1 LRSRGLPWDRGR
13 LARIKQRAGETPAV
27 PGNILEPWNIT
38 HGAGSLADGSA
49 VFRERIHPFMQA
61 NDIRRGIVIVFNGDL
76 CKVMEFNHHTPGN
89 LRAMV
94 QAKLRNMRTG
104 NQFEHRFRSQ
114 DEITQAYINQ
124 HEMEY
129 LYSDGHAHHFMNTE
143 NFEQVEISEEDLGD
157 SASWLNPGVKLQV
170 QFFEE
175 KPIGIELP
183 KTLRVRIAETEPQ
196 VKGATAS
203 ASYKPAKLENGVT
216 VLVPPF
222 VNEGEEII
230 VDPSENR
237 YLERA
242 KKE

>member
-1 LRSRGLPWDRGR
+1 
-13 LARIKQRAGETPAV
+13 
-27 PGNILEPWNIT
+27 
-38 HGAGSLADGSA
+38 
-49 VFRERIHPFMQA
+49 MQA
-61 NDIRRGIVIVFNGDL
+61 NDLRKGQVILFEGDL
-76 CKVMEFNHHTPGN
+76 CKVLEFRHHTPGN

-114 DEITQAYINQ
+114 DEVEPAYITQ

-143 NFEQVEISEEDLGD
+143 NYEQTEISDDDLGD
-157 SASWLNPGVKLQV
+157 AASWLSPGVKLQV
-170 QFFEE
+170 QFYES

-183 KTLRVRIAETEPQ
+183 KTIRAKIATTEPM

-203 ASYKPAKLENGVT
+203 ASYKPATLENGV
-216 VLVPPF
+216 VVQVPPF
-222 VNEGEEII
+222 VTEGEEII

-237 YLERA
+237 YIERA
-242 KKE
+242 K